1 MKTLRIFSSLI
12 FAFVISSSHAVDVYD
27 QKKNQISIPFVA
39 VGNTIYKNVTAT
51 VGQVLSVGNT
61 KLSTSKPS
69 ATLDVFNLDTGILS
83 ISSVQ
88 VGTTTYSDV
97 DVTIQNVISLES
109 FASIANN
116 ITQKVEILPPS
127 GYDLLPVMVQGRFK
141 ETGANYVVVAGW
153 LNRTNC
159 WLNTTG
165 VLIQICETA
174 NPDAP
179 VKVFSIDSDGNVTDA
194 TTDVLGGPQTAGTN
208 IPLVADFNGDG
219 IDDIFLA
226 GFKDGPASYNGK
238 VFLTEGVV
246 FLSRAGKSHSRT
258 VLPGSTWSHGVGV
271 VDIDNDGDL
280 DVVNSAGQI
289 WINDGK
295 GGFTFHDHKWNLN
308 TKNGLWMNGHA
319 ACAGDFNNKGRN
331 QVVIT
336 DLMVN
341 GNGGPIA
348 DTVIFEFDSDVTPFA
363 SHALPVPIL
372 DRNTTQEINEVSHD
386 VACAVADLNG
396 DGRPD
401 IVVSGR
407 PYDRARNWLW
417 TDEGNVQILI
427 NNGNWNFTDTTD
439 TALAGYN
446 TNVAVTYTPLV
457 QDFNGDGF
465 PDLWLSQFDFTT
477 GRATSAWKN
486 DGSGKFKQVLSKE
499 IESFG
504 STGQIIPIKFGSK
517 FSFVYM
523 TGSGPSWTINAS
535 KPLYTFN

>member
-1 MKTLRIFSSLI
+1 MKSLHILSSLI
-12 FAFVISSSHAVDVYD
+12 FTFVISSSYAVDIYD
-27 QKKNQISIPFVA
+27 QKKNQITIPFVA
-39 VGNTIYKNVTAT
+39 VGNTIYKNVIAT
-51 VGQVLSVGNT
+51 VGQVLSVGNA
-61 KLSTSKPS
+61 KSSISKPS
-69 ATLDVFNLDTGILS
+69 TTLDVFNLDTGILS

-88 VGTTTYSDV
+88 VGTTTYNDV
-97 DVTIQNVISLES
+97 DLTIQNVISLES
-109 FASIANN
+109 FASVANN
-116 ITQKVEILPPS
+116 ITQRVEILPPS
-127 GYDLLPVMVQGRFK
+127 GYDLLPFMVQGRFK
-141 ETGANYVVVAGW
+141 ETGVNYVLVAGW
-153 LNRTNC
+153 LNKGNC
-159 WLNTTG
+159 WLNTNG
-165 VLIQICETA
+165 VLTQICETA

-246 FLSRAGKSHSRT
+246 FLSRAGKSHTRT

-295 GGFTFHDHKWNLN
+295 GGFTFQDHKWNLN
-308 TKNGLWMNGHA
+308 TKNGLWINGSGV
-319 ACAGDFNNKGRN
+319 CSGDFNSKGRN

-363 SHALPVPIL
+363 SHALPVPIP
-372 DRNTTQEINEVSHD
+372 DRLTNQEINEQSHD

-396 DGRPD
+396 DGKLD
-401 IVVSGR
+401 IVVSNR
-407 PYDRARNWLW
+407 PNDRARNGRW
-417 TDEGNVQILI
+417 TDEGNVQILM
-427 NNGNWNFTDTTD
+427 NNGNWNFTDRTD
-439 TALAGYN
+439 TALVGYN
-446 TNVAVTYTPLV
+446 TNVAVSYIPLV

-465 PDLWLSQFDFTT
+465 PDLWLSNFDFTT

-486 DGSGKFKQVLSKE
+486 DGTGNFKQVLAKE

-535 KPLYTFN
+535 KPLYSFN